1 MGDNLQ
7 DQLGVAP
14 GPDEPQEDEDQFIC
28 QRTNTRR
35 WKPSPATSSRQEIAE
50 HRIDHWPFRSWC
62 ADCVAGKATA
72 DHHRVTSGKDDDES
86 RVPILAFEYA
96 FMSNT
101 GDTIVD
107 EEVSEAKVLVGRD
120 SKSKYVF
127 SIPVP
132 QKGIDDTEWSVRTMV
147 QAIDFLGYK
156 EIILKV
162 GQESSLNAVVD
173 KVRMFKRK

>member
-1 MGDNLQ
+1 MHPMGDSVE

-14 GPDEPQEDEDQFIC
+14 GPDEPPNDDEDQLIC
-28 QRTNTRR
+28 HRTSTQHR
-35 WKPSPATSSRQEIAE
+35 KPSPATPSRQEVAE

-86 RVPILAFEYA
+86 RVPILAFDYA

-101 GDTIVD
+101 GDTRVD

-127 SIPVP
+127 
-132 QKGIDDTEWSVRTMV
+132 
-147 QAIDFLGYK
+147 
-156 EIILKV
+156 
-162 GQESSLNAVVD
+162 
-173 KVRMFKRK
+173 